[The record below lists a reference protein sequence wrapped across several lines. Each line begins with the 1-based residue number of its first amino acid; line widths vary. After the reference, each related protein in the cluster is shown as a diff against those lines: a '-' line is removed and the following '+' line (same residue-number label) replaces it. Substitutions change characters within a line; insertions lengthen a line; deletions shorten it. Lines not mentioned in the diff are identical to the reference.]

1 MRSPSAWVGIVVAG
15 LLAAGMVVPAEPP
28 EMTRLPND
36 LPPFEYLEATI
47 PFYPPGQRW
56 GVTGEPIRK
65 MQKPLAP
72 EQAIRHYVH
81 PVGFELHLFASEELL
96 GGKPI
101 AINWDHRGRLWAAL
115 TRDYP
120 NDLQPEG
127 RGHDRIVI
135 CEDTDGDWR
144 ADKVTTFAD
153 KLSIPTSVLPYGDGA
168 LVLQPPHTLYLRDT
182 DGDGKADQRHILFT
196 GWGVD
201 DTHAGPSNLRYGPDN
216 WIYGIVGYAG
226 YTGTVGGERH
236 SFRQGFFRFR
246 PDGSRLEFVRST
258 SNNSWGVG
266 FSEEGL
272 LFGSTANG
280 CPSVFAAIPNRYYE
294 RVRGW
299 SAGVL
304 PSIAESNRFFPIT
317 DKVRQVDFHGGF
329 TAAAGHALYTARVY
343 PREYWNRTAFVAE
356 PTGHLVAT
364 FVLEPR
370 GSDFRARNAW
380 NLVASN
386 DEWAAPILA
395 EVGPD
400 GCVWILDWYN
410 IIVQHNPTPPGYR
423 TGRGNAYETEL
434 RDKKHGRIY
443 RLVPKGYVAQ
453 PRALDP
459 ASTEQLLEALK
470 SDNQFWRF
478 QAQRLLVEQHRRD
491 AADGLLRLLA
501 DPSVDAIGL
510 NPGAIHALWT
520 LNGLGLLDGKQ
531 DSINRAVVAALRH
544 PSPGVRRAAVL
555 HLPPGKEAVQAWLQ
569 SNLLNDP
576 EPQVRLAALLAA
588 AALPPDADVAAA
600 VLAFAQRSENLRDR
614 WLRDGIVIAAAAHD
628 RHFLQAAL
636 KSPEVPPA
644 LEEVI
649 ARVAE
654 HFARGGPVAEVH
666 DLLRQLPHAKPE
678 VAERIVAALARGWP
692 RNRPAEAHPQ
702 TGEALADLFE
712 KLSPRGRGQLLSLTR
727 ALGVKGMEKHLAK
740 ITATLLT
747 LAGDESLT
755 EAERVQAAQEFI
767 ALQPDDVAG
776 SEKILDLITPRTPPA
791 LAAAFVEAIG
801 QSQADAAG
809 AALLKRFK
817 QFTPSLRQV
826 AIRVL
831 LRRPAWTSA
840 LLDALESNQV
850 PLSDL
855 ALDQRQAL
863 ADHPDRRIAQRS
875 RAVLE
880 RGGALPSPDRQKVL
894 EALAH
899 VAERHGDPVRGK
911 KVFLDHCSKCHRHGN
926 DGHQIGP
933 DLTGMAVHP
942 KHHLLLEILD
952 PSRSVEGNFRAYTI
966 ATADG
971 RVLHGLLLAESR
983 TAVELVDVE
992 AKKHVILREDIE
1004 EMQVST
1010 KSLMPEGFEK
1020 QLQEQ
1025 DFTDLLEFLTQR
1037 GKYLPLP
1044 LHKAAT
1050 IVTTRGMFNDEAN
1063 TVERLVLSEW
1073 KPRTVAGVPFQLI
1086 DPQGDRVPNAILL
1099 YGPQGTIPPRMPK
1112 SVVVP
1117 CNSPAKAIHL
1127 LGGVSGWGFPL
1138 GERGSVS
1145 LVVRLRYA
1153 DGSTEDHELK
1163 NGVHFADY
1171 IRRVDV
1177 PGSQYA
1183 FPMRNQ
1189 QMRYLAI
1196 QPKKADV
1203 IRDIELIKGPDATA
1217 PVVLAITVELPD

>member
-1 MRSPSAWVGIVVAG
+1 MRVVLACVGGFVVVALGG
-15 LLAAGMVVPAEPP
+15 LGAEPP
-28 EMTRLPND
+28 EMTKLPND
-36 LPPFEYLEATI
+36 LPPFEYVEATI

-65 MQKPLAP
+65 VQKPLPP
-72 EQAIRHYVH
+72 ERSLRHYVH
-81 PVGFELHLFASEELL
+81 PVGFELRLFASEELL

-115 TRDYP
+115 TQDYP

-127 RGHDRIVI
+127 RGNDRIVI

-144 ADKVTTFAD
+144 ADKVTVFAD
-153 KLSIPTSVLPYGDGA
+153 KLSIPTSVLPCGDGA
-168 LVLQPPHTLYLRDT
+168 IVLQPPHTLYLRDT
-182 DGDGKADQRHILFT
+182 DGDGVADQRQVLFT
-196 GWGVD
+196 GWGID

-226 YTGTVGGERH
+226 YGGTVGGERH

-246 PDGSRLEFVRST
+246 PDGSRLEFIRST

-304 PSIAESNRFFPIT
+304 PSIATSNRFFPIT

-343 PREYWNRTAFVAE
+343 PKEYWNRTAFVAE

-364 FVLEPR
+364 FVLEPQ
-370 GSDFRARNAW
+370 GADFRARNSW

-386 DEWAAPILA
+386 DEWAAPIMA

-400 GCVWILDWYN
+400 GCVWIVDWYN

-423 TGRGNAYETEL
+423 TGRGNAYEIEL

-443 RLVPKGYVAQ
+443 RLVPQGFVPS
-453 PRALDP
+453 PRSLDP
-459 ASTEQLLEALK
+459 AATEQLLDALK

-478 QAQRLLVEQHRRD
+478 QAQRLLVERDRRD
-491 AADGLLRLLA
+491 VEAGLLRLLA
-501 DPSVDAIGL
+501 DPSVDEIGL
-510 NPGAIHALWT
+510 NPGAMHALWT
-520 LNGLGLLDGKQ
+520 LNGLGLLDGKHAAVNQ
-531 DSINRAVVAALRH
+531 AVVAALRH
-544 PSPGVRRAAVL
+544 PSAGVRRNAVL
-555 HLPPGKEAVQAWLQ
+555 HLPPVKESVQAWLQ
-569 SNLLNDP
+569 SGLLHDP

-588 AALPPDADVAAA
+588 AELSPDADVAAA
-600 VLAFAQRSENLRDR
+600 VLAFAQQSENLRDR
-614 WLRDGIVIAAAAHD
+614 WLRDGIVMAAAAHD
-628 RHFLQAAL
+628 LHFLKAAGKAADL
-636 KSPEVPPA
+636 PLA
-644 LEEVI
+644 LREIVS
-649 ARVAE
+649 RVAE
-654 HFARGGPVAEVH
+654 HYARGSPAASVH
-666 DLLRQLPHAKPE
+666 ELLQSLPSDKPE
-678 VAERIVAALARGWP
+678 VAETVIAALARGWP
-692 RNRPAEAHPQ
+692 RNRPAEANPN
-702 TGEALADLFE
+702 TAEALGALFD
-712 KLSPRGRGQLLSLTR
+712 KLSPRGRGQLLTLTR
-727 ALGVKGMEKHLAK
+727 SLGVRGMEKHLTK
-740 ITATLLT
+740 ITATLLA
-747 LAGDESLT
+747 LAADESLG
-755 EAERVQAAQEFI
+755 EADRAQAARDLVE
-767 ALQPDDVAG
+767 LQPAH
-776 SEKILDLITPRTPPA
+776 SEPVEKVLDLITPRTPPS
-791 LAAAFVEAIG
+791 LAAQFLEAVG
-801 QSQADAAG
+801 QSQADRAG
-809 AALLKRFK
+809 TLILDRFK
-817 QFTPSLRQV
+817 QFTPTLRQT

-831 LRRPAWTSA
+831 LRRPASTGV
-840 LLDALESNQV
+840 LLDALEANQV

-863 ADHPDRRIAQRS
+863 AEHPDRRLAERS
-875 RAVLE
+875 RRLLE

-899 VAERHGDPVRGK
+899 VAEKPGDPVRGK

-926 DGHQIGP
+926 EGHQIGP

-952 PSRSVEGNFRAYTI
+952 PSRSVEGNYRAYTV

-971 RVLHGLLLAESR
+971 RVLHGLLVAESR

-992 AKKHVILREDIE
+992 AKKHILLREDIE
-1004 EMQVST
+1004 EMQVSA

-1025 DFTDLLEFLTQR
+1025 DFADLLEFLTQR

-1050 IVTTRGMFNDEAN
+1050 VVTTRGMFNDEAN
-1063 TVERLVLSEW
+1063 TVERLVLSDW

-1086 DPQGDRVPNAILL
+1086 DPLGDRVPNAILL

-1112 SVVVP
+1112 SVAIPV
-1117 CNSPAKAIHL
+1117 NSPAKALHL
-1127 LGGVSGWGFPL
+1127 LSGISGWGFPL
-1138 GERGSVS
+1138 GERGSVT
-1145 LVVRLRYA
+1145 LVVRLRYV

-1163 NGVHFADY
+1163 NGIHFADY

-1177 PGSQYA
+1177 PGSQFA

-1189 QMRYLAI
+1189 QMRYLTI
-1196 QPKKADV
+1196 HPKKAGV
-1203 IRDIELIKGPDATA
+1203 IRDIELVKGPDATA

>member
-1 MRSPSAWVGIVVAG
+1 MRSR
-15 LLAAGMVVPAEPP
+15 LACVICFLVLVLGTLGAAPP
-28 EMTRLPND
+28 EMTKLPDN
-36 LPPFEYLEATI
+36 LPPFEYVEANI

-65 MQKPLAP
+65 MQKPLSP
-72 EQAIRHYVH
+72 DRSLRHYVH
-81 PVGFELHLFASEELL
+81 PVGFELRLFASEELL

-101 AINWDHRGRLWAAL
+101 AMNWDHRGRLWAAL
-115 TRDYP
+115 TQDYP

-127 RGHDRIVI
+127 RGNDRIVI

-144 ADKVTTFAD
+144 ADKVTVFAD

-168 LVLQPPHTLYLRDT
+168 IVLQPPQTLYLRDT
-182 DGDGKADQRHILFT
+182 DGDDKADQRVVLFT
-196 GWGVD
+196 GWGTD

-226 YTGTVGGERH
+226 FVGTVGGERH

-258 SNNSWGVG
+258 NNNSWGVG

-304 PSIAESNRFFPIT
+304 PSIATSNRFFPIT

-329 TAAAGHALYTARVY
+329 TAAAGHALYTARAY
-343 PREYWNRTAFVAE
+343 PRDYWNRTAFVAE

-364 FVLEPR
+364 FVLEPQ
-370 GSDFRARNAW
+370 GADFRARNSW

-386 DEWAAPILA
+386 DEWAAPIMA

-410 IIVQHNPTPPGYR
+410 IIVQHNPTPPGFR

-443 RLVPKGYVAQ
+443 RLVPQGYSAPQ
-453 PRALDP
+453 RSLHNG
-459 ASTEQLLEALK
+459 STEQLLDALK

-478 QAQRLLVEQHRRD
+478 QAQRLLVEQNRRD
-491 AADGLLRLLA
+491 AEAGLLRLLA
-501 DPSVDAIGL
+501 DQGVDEIGL
-510 NPGAIHALWT
+510 NPGAIHAIWT
-520 LNGLGLLDGKQ
+520 LNGLGLLDG
-531 DSINRAVVAALRH
+531 RREAVNHAVIAALKH
-544 PSPGVRRAAVL
+544 PSAGVRRNAVL
-555 HLPPGKEAVQAWLQ
+555 HLPPGKEAGRAWLQ
-569 SNLLNDP
+569 SGLLGDP

-588 AALPPDADVAAA
+588 ADLPPDPEVAAA
-600 VLAFAQRSENLRDR
+600 VLAFAQHSENLRDR

-628 RHFLQAAL
+628 RHFLEAAV
-636 KSPEVPPA
+636 KIADPPFG
-644 LEEVI
+644 LREI
-649 ARVAE
+649 ISRVAE
-654 HFARGGPVAEVH
+654 HFARGAPVVTVH
-666 DLLRQLPHAKPE
+666 EILQSLPTDKPE
-678 VAERIVAALARGWP
+678 IAELVIAALARGWP
-692 RNRPAEAHPQ
+692 RNRPAEANPK
-702 TGEALADLFE
+702 TGEILAAVFD
-712 KLSPRGRGQLLSLTR
+712 KLSPRGRGQLLTLTR
-727 ALGVKGMEKHLAK
+727 SLGVKGMEKHLAK
-740 ITATLLT
+740 ITETLSA
-747 LAGDESLT
+747 LAADESLR
-755 EAERVQAAQEFI
+755 EAERAQAARDLIE
-767 ALQPDDVAG
+767 LQPDQTEPV
-776 SEKILDLITPRTPPA
+776 EKILDLITPRTPPD
-791 LAAAFVEAIG
+791 LAVQFLE
-801 QSQADAAG
+801 AAG
-809 AALLKRFK
+809 LSQSDQVGTLVLARFK
-817 QFTPSLRQV
+817 QFTPSLRQT

-831 LRRPAWTSA
+831 LRRPASTVA
-840 LLDALESNQV
+840 LLDALEKNAV

-863 ADHPDRRIAQRS
+863 AEHPDRRLAERS
-875 RAVLE
+875 RRLLE
-880 RGGALPSPDRQKVL
+880 RGGALPSADRQKVL
-894 EALAH
+894 ETLAH
-899 VAERHGDPVRGK
+899 VAEKPGDPVRGK
-911 KVFLDHCSKCHRHGN
+911 KVFLDHCSKCHRHGTE
-926 DGHQIGP
+926 GHQIGP

-971 RVLHGLLLAESR
+971 RVLHGLLIAESR

-992 AKKHVILREDIE
+992 AKKHVLLREDIE

-1025 DFTDLLEFLTQR
+1025 DFADLLEFLTQR
-1037 GKYLPLP
+1037 GKFLPLP

-1050 IVTTRGMFNDEAN
+1050 VVTTRGMFNDEAN
-1063 TVERLVLSEW
+1063 TVERLVLPDW
-1073 KPRTVAGVPFQLI
+1073 KPRTVSGVPFQLI
-1086 DPQGDRVPNAILL
+1086 DPLGDRVPNAVLL

-1112 SVVVP
+1112 SVAIP
-1117 CNSPAKAIHL
+1117 CNAPAKTLHL
-1127 LGGVSGWGFPL
+1127 LSGVSGWGFPL
-1138 GERGSVS
+1138 GERGSVTMT
-1145 LVVRLRYA
+1145 VRLRYA

-1163 NGVHFADY
+1163 NGIHFADY

-1177 PGSQYA
+1177 PGSQFA
-1183 FPMRNQ
+1183 FAMRNQ
-1189 QMRYLAI
+1189 QMRYLTI

-1203 IRDIELIKGPDATA
+1203 IREIELVKGPDATA
-1217 PVVLAITVELPD
+1217 PVVLAITVELPE